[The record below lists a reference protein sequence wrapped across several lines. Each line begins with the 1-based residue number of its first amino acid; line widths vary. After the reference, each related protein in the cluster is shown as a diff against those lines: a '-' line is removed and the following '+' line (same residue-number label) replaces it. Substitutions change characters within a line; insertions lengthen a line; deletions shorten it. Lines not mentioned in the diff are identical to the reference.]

1 MTSLRQ
7 WIQAFPEAPVPR
19 RWFATGSALVVCAVS
34 VVVGLLAAGIPDS
47 TIATTLRL
55 VVPIVAVCALLSPLP
70 SAFAFAVLL
79 QIVSTRPGLE
89 SPVIFF
95 GTLAVVANLA
105 LCLRPA
111 VSALCA
117 FLLWYLALTR
127 VVNGEL
133 IPDDPEPS
141 AILGVFIILVWTG
154 ALVIRET
161 LVIRRRESERFQQQI
176 EDERERAVR
185 ALHGSVAASLTS
197 VVLRSESMAMNAPEK
212 TRHESLLIAEDAR
225 RAMRE
230 VRELI
235 RFMKTSDE
243 SDFALENFQG
253 PTELLNDLI
262 TIIGKIRSHGFTVV
276 ESGINET
283 VLSGIQMRH
292 GYAVTRELKTNIL
305 KYADQSEPIIVAAVR
320 DEDSVTIAIQNTIA
334 TSSPDLNM
342 TTEIGLNDAMSLVK
356 SDGGTLTFNKAE
368 STWRTELAFPLAKLD
383 QRNARK

>member
-1 MTSLRQ
+1 M
-7 WIQAFPEAPVPR
+7 
-19 RWFATGSALVVCAVS
+19 CAVS
-34 VVVGLLAAGIPDS
+34 IVVGLLAAGIPDS

-70 SAFAFAVLL
+70 SAFAFAILL
-79 QIVSTRPGLE
+79 QIVSIRPGLE
-89 SPVIFF
+89 SPVVFF

-105 LCLRPA
+105 LCMRPA

-127 VVNGEL
+127 VVAGEL

-141 AILGVFIILVWTG
+141 AILGVFIVLIWTG

-212 TRHESLLIAEDAR
+212 TRRESLLIAEDAR

-243 SDFALENFQG
+243 SDFALDIFQG

-356 SDGGTLTFNKAE
+356 SDGGTLTFTKAE